1 LDNNQKIAFFFS
13 LFMFLS
19 DLNLSI
25 LFRFISV
32 LVQIPHYAPAK
43 KLKIGTRIPGQP
55 MIQKILNFYGVIK
68 SWNQHTVFKK
78 NRQGTA
84 TKKNEI
90 LWNGPWQMEKFATI
104 PIRSKISSITCKP
117 VNLVLFLFIMKNQIL
132 NYKCL
137 KSRLNYSI
145 ILKFRHS
152 SNSDITFF
160 MCGFETKD
168 RLPVKKCSML
178 LKVDRYIF

>member
-1 LDNNQKIAFFFS
+1 
-13 LFMFLS
+13 MFLS

-68 SWNQHTVFKK
+68 SWHQHTVFKK

-84 TKKNEI
+84 TKKKWNTMEWPMANGEI
-90 LWNGPWQMEKFATI
+90 RN
-104 PIRSKISSITCKP
+104 
-117 VNLVLFLFIMKNQIL
+117 
-132 NYKCL
+132 
-137 KSRLNYSI
+137 
-145 ILKFRHS
+145 
-152 SNSDITFF
+152 NSDKI
-160 MCGFETKD
+160 
-168 RLPVKKCSML
+168 
-178 LKVDRYIF
+178 